1 MALER
6 GIFSTPRRAWT
17 AVAAYTL
24 FLYSSATLAF
34 NTYVWLLERQGKVVF
49 QAMTWMYVP
58 IGLLLLLSLLFFF
71 PRRLGSYLA
80 FVLICLALALA
91 LQYLVVPAKRFHF
104 FQYGIVT
111 FLVVDALRFRF
122 RGRCLYVWSLA
133 AVALIGLGD
142 EAVQSLMPKR
152 HFGLL
157 DLGVDAVAGLLTLAF
172 IGFVIGEEN
181 YPWGSLSQG
190 AGGNRP
196 RERRS

>member
-6 GIFSTPRRAWT
+6 GIFSTPRKAWA
-17 AVAAYTL
+17 AVAAYIL

-34 NTYVWLLERQGKVVF
+34 NTYVWLLERQGKVLF
-49 QAMTWMYVP
+49 QAMTWMYLP

-71 PRRLGSYLA
+71 PRRLGSYSA

-111 FLVVDALRFRF
+111 FLVFDALRFRF
-122 RGRCLYVWSLA
+122 CGQYLYVWSLGT
-133 AVALIGLGD
+133 VALIGLGD
-142 EAVQSLMPKR
+142 ETVQSLMPKR

-157 DLGVDAVAGLLTLAF
+157 DLGVDAVAALLTLAL
-172 IGFVIGEEN
+172 IRFVIREDN
-181 YPWGSLSQG
+181 YPLGSLSQ
-190 AGGNRP
+190 
-196 RERRS
+196 RRRRQPAA